1 MSSSENAAP
10 VPARARKELARR
22 SLFAGALLAG
32 ALALGGCIRP
42 LYGSATVTG
51 GSVQSELAAI
61 EVRSISDRIGHY
73 LRNELVFELDGSG
86 GAPAKRYDLAVTVT
100 ESLDV
105 TVTDYS
111 TGRADSATLVAT
123 AYYTLT
129 ERGTNKTLF
138 SGQAVARATYDRF
151 TQRFAN
157 VRAAREAQE
166 RAAKQ
171 LANLIKN
178 RLAAG
183 FVGGF

>member
-1 MSSSENAAP
+1 MSSSDSATGKA
-10 VPARARKELARR
+10 LARR
-22 SLFAGALLAG
+22 SLLIFALLSSAV
-32 ALALGGCIRP
+32 ALGGCIRP
-42 LYGSATVTG
+42 LYGSAAVTG

-61 EVRSISDRIGHY
+61 DVKSIGERIGHY

-86 GAPAKRYDLAVTVT
+86 GAPARRYDLTITVT

-123 AYYTLT
+123 ATYTLA

-138 SGQAVARATYDRF
+138 TGQAVARATYDRF
-151 TQRFAN
+151 AQRFAN

-171 LANLIKN
+171 LANLIRN

-183 FVGGF
+183 FAGGF